1 MIAQAGTH
9 EPPAPDTERLV
20 GPALLFA
27 FSLAAVG
34 AGAGRALT
42 TTYLPVLLE
51 RIDDSP
57 SLIGAVMTVTSGLM
71 PRIHPVQ
78 RSVAA

>member
-1 MIAQAGTH
+1 MTAVTA
-9 EPPAPDTERLV
+9 RL
-20 GPALLFA
+20 GGRWMLFA

-51 RIDDSP
+51 RIED
-57 SLIGAVMTVTSGLM
+57 A
-71 PRIHPVQ
+71 R
-78 RSVAA
+78 R